1 MAQTSE
7 RKKRREQGWALKG
20 NNKNGRMRGGREM
33 QKEIGRFLKE
43 TLLPMFQHTLNLIE
57 VNKLKYSYVWQK

>member
-1 MAQTSE
+1 VGV
-7 RKKRREQGWALKG
+7 KREQQKW
-20 NNKNGRMRGGREM
+20 KNERRKRDAERDW
-33 QKEIGRFLKE
+33 RFLKE